1 MTITGMKE
9 FENVIYNEA
18 VKYFN
23 ANRKKQITEADVF
36 TVWSCKT
43 LQNYKALVST
53 NVAGDTTYFEFTY
66 NGDKQQLYMD
76 AYVKEKMCVSN
87 KRHFREATKTMLK
100 RCDKKERT

>member
-9 FENVIYNEA
+9 FENITHNEA

-23 ANRKKQITEADVF
+23 ANRVKQITEADVF

-53 NVAGDTTYFEFTY
+53 NVAGDTTYFNSLTTAISSSCTWTLMS
-66 NGDKQQLYMD
+66 K
-76 AYVKEKMCVSN
+76 
-87 KRHFREATKTMLK
+87 KRTSALN
-100 RCDKKERT
+100 ERK

>member
-9 FENVIYNEA
+9 FENIIHAES

-23 ANRKKQITEADVF
+23 ENRDKKISEADVF
-36 TVWSCKT
+36 TVWSCKA
-43 LQNYKALVST
+43 LQNYKALTST

-76 AYVKEKMCVSN
+76 AYVKEKNVCI
-87 KRHFREATKTMLK
+87 E
-100 RCDKKERT
+100 

>member
-1 MTITGMKE
+1 MIITEMKE
-9 FENVIYNEA
+9 FENITHNEA

-23 ANRKKQITEADVF
+23 ANRVKQITEAYVF

-53 NVAGDTTYFEFTY
+53 NVTGDTTYFEFTY

-76 AYVKEKMCVSN
+76 AYVKEAN
-87 KRHFREATKTMLK
+87 KCIE
-100 RCDKKERT
+100 

>member
-1 MTITGMKE
+1 MIITGMKE
-9 FENVIYNEA
+9 FENIIHHEA

-23 ANRKKQITEADVF
+23 ENREKKITEADVF

-66 NGDKQQLYMD
+66 NGDKQETYVD
-76 AYVKEKMCVSN
+76 AYKKFENFVVK
-87 KRHFREATKTMLK
+87 
-100 RCDKKERT
+100 

>member
-1 MTITGMKE
+1 MIITGMEE
-9 FENVIYNEA
+9 FKNIAHDAA

-23 ANRKKQITEADVF
+23 ANRVKQITEADVF
-36 TVWSCKT
+36 TVWSCKV

-76 AYVKEKMCVSN
+76 AYVKEAN
-87 KRHFREATKTMLK
+87 KCIE
-100 RCDKKERT
+100 

>member
-1 MTITGMKE
+1 MIITGMKE
-9 FENVIYNEA
+9 FENITHHEA

-23 ANRKKQITEADVF
+23 DHRIKDITEADVY

-53 NVAGDTTYFEFTY
+53 NVAGDTTYFEFTF

-76 AYVKEKMCVSN
+76 VYAKETN
-87 KRHFREATKTMLK
+87 KCIE
-100 RCDKKERT
+100 

>member
-9 FENVIYNEA
+9 FQNVFHNEA
-18 VKYFN
+18 TKYFN
-23 ANRKKQITEADVF
+23 AHREKQISEADVF

-76 AYVKEKMCVSN
+76 AYVKEANQCIEYAKLQV
-87 KRHFREATKTMLK
+87 HY
-100 RCDKKERT
+100 

>member
-9 FENVIYNEA
+9 FENVIHNEA
-18 VKYFN
+18 VEYFN
-23 ANRKKQITEADVF
+23 AHREKQISEADVF
-36 TVWSCKT
+36 TVQSCKT

-76 AYVKEKMCVSN
+76 AYVKEANLCIEYAKLQV
-87 KRHFREATKTMLK
+87 HY
-100 RCDKKERT
+100 

>member
-9 FENVIYNEA
+9 FENVIHNEA

-23 ANRKKQITEADVF
+23 ANREKQITEADVF
-36 TVWSCKT
+36 TVWNCKT

-76 AYVKEKMCVSN
+76 AYTKEKNVCI
-87 KRHFREATKTMLK
+87 E
-100 RCDKKERT
+100 

>member
-1 MTITGMKE
+1 MTVTGMKE
-9 FENVIYNEA
+9 FENIIHAES

-23 ANRKKQITEADVF
+23 ENRDKKISEADVF

-43 LQNYKALVST
+43 LQNYKALTST

-76 AYVKEKMCVSN
+76 AYVKEKNVCI
-87 KRHFREATKTMLK
+87 E
-100 RCDKKERT
+100 

>member
-9 FENVIYNEA
+9 FENVAYNEA

-23 ANRKKQITEADVF
+23 ANRVKQITEADVF
-36 TVWSCKT
+36 TVWIGKA

-76 AYVKEKMCVSN
+76 AYVKEAN
-87 KRHFREATKTMLK
+87 KCIE
-100 RCDKKERT
+100 